1 MKKIVIIIIVI
12 AIIVALVIWKMRVP
26 KVSVLS
32 VDWLSNKAKV
42 QVKGQVYEITEQL
55 GLSISSD
62 YSVDF
67 GRSYRQDIN
76 RIGPTS
82 VVLTKNGAIVDYL
95 VRK

>member
-1 MKKIVIIIIVI
+1 MKKIIIIIIVV
-12 AIIVALVIWKMRVP
+12 AIIVAVIIWKMRVP

-32 VDWLSNKAKV
+32 VDWLTNRAKV
-42 QVKGQVYEITEQL
+42 QVKGQVFEITEQL
-55 GLSISSD
+55 ALSVSTD
-62 YSVDF
+62 YAVEF

-82 VVLTKNGAIVDYL
+82 VVITKNGAIVEYL